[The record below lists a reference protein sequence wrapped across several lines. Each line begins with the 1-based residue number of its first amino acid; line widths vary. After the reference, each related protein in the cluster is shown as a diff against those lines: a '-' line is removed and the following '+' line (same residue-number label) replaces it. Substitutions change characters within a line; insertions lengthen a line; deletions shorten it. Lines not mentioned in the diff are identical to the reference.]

1 MNQPKRKTYSHRP
14 FESLKKKL
22 PEPELPD
29 VGFYAATICGRDT
42 ASRGFATT
50 PEQAAIRA
58 AQLAE
63 SSKRIGDMQ
72 ILSQ

>member
-50 PEQAAIRA
+50 PEQALIRA
-58 AQLAE
+58 TQLAGRV
-63 SSKRIGDMQ
+63 SKSGTDH
-72 ILSQ
+72 